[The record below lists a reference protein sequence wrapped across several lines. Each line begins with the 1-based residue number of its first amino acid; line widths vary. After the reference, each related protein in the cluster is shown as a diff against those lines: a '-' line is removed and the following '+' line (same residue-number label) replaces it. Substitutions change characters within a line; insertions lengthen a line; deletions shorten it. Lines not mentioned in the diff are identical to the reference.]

1 MVCLFCNC
9 ACNCG
14 SFIFLIYIGRKKVKI
29 FKYIIQIIVDV
40 FIGVFI
46 KENGKPNWINIIGA
60 FCLFCV
66 IYAKVTN

>member
-1 MVCLFCNC
+1 M
-9 ACNCG
+9 
-14 SFIFLIYIGRKKVKI
+14 KI

-40 FIGVFI
+40 FIGFFI

>member
-1 MVCLFCNC
+1 MLN
-9 ACNCG
+9 
-14 SFIFLIYIGRKKVKI
+14 LHWEEKMKI

-40 FIGVFI
+40 FIGFFI

-60 FCLFCV
+60 FGLFCV

>member
-1 MVCLFCNC
+1 MLENPHTFLMKT
-9 ACNCG
+9 G
-14 SFIFLIYIGRKKVKI
+14 SYIGRKKMKI

-40 FIGVFI
+40 FIGFFI

-66 IYAKVTN
+66 IYAKATN